1 MGKSF
6 VCFDIGGTFIKY
18 AMIDEHGTI
27 YEKGKMQTSIQNQ
40 RKEILHRICET
51 IRKLEK
57 NYAIHSVGISS
68 CGLIDHERGE
78 VIFSANIPGYSG
90 TKIANY
96 IYRETGYTA
105 IVENDVR
112 SACIG
117 EMWKG
122 AGIGKE
128 NIVLITLGTGIGS
141 GIIINGQMLQGA
153 NGLAGEL
160 GHMTIV
166 HNGEECSCG
175 GKGCYERYAST
186 SALIRQY
193 KEVSLS
199 KGVCIET
206 ITGEEII
213 ERINSGEQLAKDV
226 YEQFLQYVVTGLVN
240 ITHMFNPE
248 LIIIGGGIA
257 EQGESFLKQIQERF
271 QQTIMDIYQK
281 KTNIVLAALHND
293 AGMYG
298 ACYLALNRWKNAHLN
313 ANLKM

>member
-6 VCFDIGGTFIKY
+6 ACFDIGGTFIKY
-18 AMIDEHGTI
+18 AMIDEQGTI
-27 YEKGKMQTSIQNQ
+27 YEKGKIQTPANNQ
-40 RKEILHRICET
+40 KNEILQRICDT
-51 IRKLEK
+51 IRELEK
-57 NYAIHSVGISS
+57 NDKIHSVGVSS
-68 CGLIDHERGE
+68 CGLIDNERGE

-90 TKIANY
+90 TNITDY

-105 IVENDVR
+105 TVENDVR

-122 AGIGKE
+122 VGSGKKH
-128 NIVLITLGTGIGS
+128 IVLITLGTGIGS
-141 GIIINGQMLQGA
+141 GIMINGQMLQGA

-166 HNGEECSCG
+166 HSGEACSCG

-193 KEVSLS
+193 QEASRLQ
-199 KGVCIET
+199 GIEINT

-213 ERINSGEQLAKDV
+213 ERIHGGEQLAKDV
-226 YEQFLQYVVTGLVN
+226 YEQFLQYVTTGLVN
-240 ITHMFNPE
+240 IAHMFNPE

-257 EQGESFLKQIQERF
+257 EQGEPFLQQIQERF
-271 QQTIMDIYQK
+271 HKAVMEIYQK
-281 KTNIVLAALHND
+281 KTDIVLAALHND
-293 AGMYG
+293 AGVYG
-298 ACYLALNRWKNAHLN
+298 ACYVALNRLEKEL
-313 ANLKM
+313 LF

>member
-1 MGKSF
+1 MRKRF

-18 AMIDEHGTI
+18 AMIDEQGTI
-27 YEKGKMQTSIQNQ
+27 YEKGKMQTPIRNQ
-40 RKEILHRICET
+40 KKEILHRICET
-51 IRKLEK
+51 IRKLET
-57 NYAIHSVGISS
+57 NHAIHSVGISS

-78 VIFSANIPGYSG
+78 IIFSANIPGYSG
-90 TKIANY
+90 TKIADY

-105 IVENDVR
+105 VVENDVR

-128 NIVLITLGTGIGS
+128 HIVLITLGTGIGS

-193 KEVSLS
+193 KEASRLQ
-199 KGVCIET
+199 GIDIDT
-206 ITGEEII
+206 IAGEEII
-213 ERINSGEQLAKDV
+213 ERINNGEQLAKDV

-271 QQTIMDIYQK
+271 QHEVMDIYQN
-281 KTNIVLAALHND
+281 KTNILLAALHND
-293 AGMYG
+293 AGVYG
-298 ACYLALNRWKNAHLN
+298 ACYLALNRLEKDHLN
-313 ANLKM
+313 VN